1 MKKTIL
7 FTLAASALLLASCG
21 GGSSTTSQ
29 NTGLNP
35 GTSETSSQE
44 SSEKQT
50 SSAQESSS
58 EEATSSEEIVFTGTD
73 VFYAE
78 GIRGGGETESP
89 KNPGKFLYW
98 SGDGGTIYDFTYNTK
113 KDAYV
118 VEYGNVA
125 EPNAEN
131 GWGWYGCQIF
141 YTAPYALP
149 GDTYTFHATINSDVE
164 GDFTMNGKVVHVKKG
179 DNNIV
184 ETFTRGEEGGAV
196 VATIGIQ
203 LGTADA
209 ANKVWTTM
217 QGSILSFKGIELYEA
232 AGTYHCNKFMS
243 QDTLVKEIEVRDGKG
258 VVAPEVEAPEGMIL
272 KGWYDGNAVLTSGTL
287 ITEEHTWVASFVS
300 EAEAASIVTVYR
312 GTEVIDTVKVVT
324 GSTINL
330 NKIAAPFAYKAVS
343 YYTDAEL
350 TEAFDPSTPIS
361 ADLTLYGKYVI
372 DPVFWINS
380 EEAGWTFHDEVGYD
394 DNGDLVLTFNGWG
407 DAAYFVQVNFPLPI
421 GEAGKTYTVSF
432 KYRINAEGGDYKIYD
447 GADITTAESLEVKEA
462 FNTASVTYDGGY
474 LTTNNKLTF
483 ELGAIPAGDVPVVF
497 ELGNVKLTIA

>member
-7 FTLAASALLLASCG
+7 FTLAANALLLASCG
-21 GGSSTTSQ
+21 GGSSTTSH

-35 GTSETSSQE
+35 GTSTSETSSQE
-44 SSEKQT
+44 SSGKQT

-58 EEATSSEEIVFTGTD
+58 EEASSSEEIVFTGTD

-98 SGDGGTIYDFTYNTK
+98 SGDGGTIYDFTYNAK

-184 ETFTRGEEGGAV
+184 ETFTRGEEGGAD

-209 ANKVWTTM
+209 ANKV
-217 QGSILSFKGIELYEA
+217 
-232 AGTYHCNKFMS
+232 
-243 QDTLVKEIEVRDGKG
+243 
-258 VVAPEVEAPEGMIL
+258 
-272 KGWYDGNAVLTSGTL
+272 
-287 ITEEHTWVASFVS
+287 
-300 EAEAASIVTVYR
+300 
-312 GTEVIDTVKVVT
+312 
-324 GSTINL
+324 
-330 NKIAAPFAYKAVS
+330 
-343 YYTDAEL
+343 
-350 TEAFDPSTPIS
+350 
-361 ADLTLYGKYVI
+361 
-372 DPVFWINS
+372 
-380 EEAGWTFHDEVGYD
+380 
-394 DNGDLVLTFNGWG
+394 
-407 DAAYFVQVNFPLPI
+407 
-421 GEAGKTYTVSF
+421 
-432 KYRINAEGGDYKIYD
+432 
-447 GADITTAESLEVKEA
+447 
-462 FNTASVTYDGGY
+462 
-474 LTTNNKLTF
+474 
-483 ELGAIPAGDVPVVF
+483 
-497 ELGNVKLTIA
+497 